1 MKKKA
6 LNKDIRK
13 SITHSWGRFISIML
27 LIALGSFA
35 LTGLS
40 ITGPDMR
47 ATGTNYFQKYN
58 TADITITSD
67 YGIDQTEIKQ
77 IEKAGKLK
85 EVEYIYLKDVTVKET
100 NKSFRLF
107 SKPQNVSKYELESG
121 RLPEKDNEIAID
133 VKNKENYKI
142 GDTITFTENETT
154 TLKKH
159 TFKITGF
166 IKSPEILSSLNRGET
181 TVGTGTLDFYGV
193 INPSVFNSKVY
204 MMAKLTFEDTNKLD
218 PYGEEYNK
226 KVTIHKKQLE
236 NLLKDSKE
244 TRFNL
249 IKTEYNSG
257 IKDAK
262 KTLDDAK
269 EQLSSSKNLLDQA
282 QIQINNSKN
291 LIKTN
296 ENKLN
301 SNGQTLNTA
310 QRNLNAQ
317 KSELN
322 SKKNEL
328 NDFSQKLENASSQI
342 KQNEHTLS
350 SFKDTL
356 DIKESQI
363 STKDT
368 ELNNQTQ
375 ELETKKEE
383 LKNAKQELETKKL
396 TLENQKIDYE
406 NTIQTLKEEITKIEE
421 ILKDPNLSEEEWQNY
436 TNKLNELKTN
446 LTNIENEYNT
456 FIENTYNIELP
467 KINEKLN
474 NITKKEIELDKLQ
487 KALEKSKIELTQAKK
502 ELNIQKQTYETS
514 YKKLEKAKYEYEK
527 NKQIYNN
534 SLIQIQKAD
543 NRISNF
549 QKELNQKNI
558 EYKNG
563 LEQLKKAKKT
573 LKAKETEY
581 YEKLNQYNNALPEA
595 TSKINEGE
603 KQLKQTLIEF
613 ENLESP
619 VYEVYNR
626 REVPGGEGYDIYETV
641 SYIIDSLAKVFPLF
655 MYFVAALVTLTTM
668 TRFASEERI
677 NIGTLKA
684 LGYQDKDIVKKFVIY
699 GFISASLGTLIGV
712 TTGHILLPYIV
723 YNAYGNNFT
732 IPTIEIHFYL
742 KETIL
747 AFILSMLCSVI
758 PAYISVKSTLKEKTA
773 DLLLPKAPTAS
784 SKILLE
790 KIKPLWNRLNFT
802 KKVTARN
809 IFRYKKRMFMT
820 IFGVAG
826 ASAILFTGFS
836 VQYSISIINDKQF
849 KEIIKYDAIVALESN
864 IQNSEKEK
872 INKLLNNEDIKD
884 KKSVYYET
892 VYKEIGEKKDKQ
904 EINLIVPKEE
914 DNFQNYIDLH
924 TRKGKKSITLD
935 DGIVISE
942 RLATSANLKKGDTFT
957 FEDSKGNTHK
967 VKISGICEMYAGHFI
982 FMNKEV
988 YQKIYN
994 ENFKSNAYMLILND
1008 GSMENTQE
1016 ISAKFMKLSGVKGIV
1031 QNTSMYNL
1039 VNAIVKS
1046 LNKIMVVLI
1055 VLASLLTVVI
1065 LFNLTNINVA
1075 ERIRELSTI
1084 KVLGF
1089 RDKEVTMY
1097 IYKETII
1104 LSQIGIIVG
1113 WLFGIFLHIY
1123 ILNVVPPDEVM
1134 FDPSIW
1140 IGAYIISFVVINVV
1154 TLALKFYVNKKL
1166 IDVDMIE
1173 ALKSVD

>member
-47 ATGTNYFQKYN
+47 VTGTNYFQKYN

-85 EVEYIYLKDVTVKET
+85 EVEYIYLKDVTVKGT

-107 SKPQNVSKYELESG
+107 SKTQNVSKYELESG
-121 RLPEKDNEIAID
+121 RLPEKDNEISID

-166 IKSPEILSSLNRGET
+166 IKSSEILSSLNRGET

-193 INPSVFNSKVY
+193 INPSVFDSKVY
-204 MMAKLTFEDTNKLD
+204 MMTKLTFEDTNKLD
-218 PYGEEYNK
+218 PYSEEYNK

-269 EQLSSSKNLLDQA
+269 DQLSSSKNLLDQA

-356 DIKESQI
+356 DIKESQF
-363 STKDT
+363 STKET

-406 NTIQTLKEEITKIEE
+406 NTIQTSKEEITKIEE

-436 TNKLNELKTN
+436 TNKLNDLKTN

-474 NITKKEIELDKLQ
+474 NITKKEIESDELQ
-487 KALEKSKIELTQAKK
+487 KALEKSKIELMQAKK

-543 NRISNF
+543 NKISNF

-626 REVPGGEGYDIYETV
+626 REVPGGEGYDIYETGV
-641 SYIIDSLAKVFPLF
+641 SRKVC
-655 MYFVAALVTLTTM
+655 
-668 TRFASEERI
+668 
-677 NIGTLKA
+677 K
-684 LGYQDKDIVKKFVIY
+684 
-699 GFISASLGTLIGV
+699 
-712 TTGHILLPYIV
+712 
-723 YNAYGNNFT
+723 
-732 IPTIEIHFYL
+732 
-742 KETIL
+742 
-747 AFILSMLCSVI
+747 
-758 PAYISVKSTLKEKTA
+758 
-773 DLLLPKAPTAS
+773 
-784 SKILLE
+784 
-790 KIKPLWNRLNFT
+790 
-802 KKVTARN
+802 
-809 IFRYKKRMFMT
+809 
-820 IFGVAG
+820 
-826 ASAILFTGFS
+826 
-836 VQYSISIINDKQF
+836 
-849 KEIIKYDAIVALESN
+849 
-864 IQNSEKEK
+864 
-872 INKLLNNEDIKD
+872 
-884 KKSVYYET
+884 
-892 VYKEIGEKKDKQ
+892 
-904 EINLIVPKEE
+904 
-914 DNFQNYIDLH
+914 
-924 TRKGKKSITLD
+924 
-935 DGIVISE
+935 
-942 RLATSANLKKGDTFT
+942 
-957 FEDSKGNTHK
+957 
-967 VKISGICEMYAGHFI
+967 
-982 FMNKEV
+982 
-988 YQKIYN
+988 
-994 ENFKSNAYMLILND
+994 
-1008 GSMENTQE
+1008 
-1016 ISAKFMKLSGVKGIV
+1016 
-1031 QNTSMYNL
+1031 
-1039 VNAIVKS
+1039 
-1046 LNKIMVVLI
+1046 
-1055 VLASLLTVVI
+1055 
-1065 LFNLTNINVA
+1065 
-1075 ERIRELSTI
+1075 
-1084 KVLGF
+1084 
-1089 RDKEVTMY
+1089 
-1097 IYKETII
+1097 
-1104 LSQIGIIVG
+1104 
-1113 WLFGIFLHIY
+1113 
-1123 ILNVVPPDEVM
+1123 
-1134 FDPSIW
+1134 
-1140 IGAYIISFVVINVV
+1140 
-1154 TLALKFYVNKKL
+1154 
-1166 IDVDMIE
+1166 
-1173 ALKSVD
+1173 